1 MVGTLKRTVT
11 VDPYKGRPAKVPRTI
26 TSKLNKLSRQVN
38 AQKPE
43 LRQDGYVVQ
52 LPAVQTS
59 PLALIDLAQMAALE
73 PDASEFRLHKIRVAF
88 PYVAGDPVWH
98 ILYSSKGSNDALNS
112 TWPLYNQAV
121 PFSND
126 NYYVPPDPSK
136 AIVYKN
142 LNFSGTNKLN
152 TGTTSPQHIV
162 LEQRFSIPKK
172 MTLNR
177 ESGGVSPVCT
187 NQIFYIGG
195 NKSGAAARNFYV
207 TLMYTC
213 N

>member
-11 VDPYKGRPAKVPRTI
+11 IDPYKGRPTKVPRTI

-52 LPAVQTS
+52 LPAIQTS
-59 PLALIDLAQMAALE
+59 PLALIDLAQMLALE

-88 PYVAGDPVWH
+88 AYVAPDPTWH
-98 ILYSSKGSNDALNS
+98 ILYSSKGSNDALNI

-121 PFSND
+121 PFSTD
-126 NYYVPPDPSK
+126 NFFVPPDPSK
-136 AIVYKN
+136 AVVYKN
-142 LNFSGTNKLN
+142 VNLSGTSKLN
-152 TGTTSPQHIV
+152 TATTAPQQVV

-195 NKSGAAARNFYV
+195 HKSGSTFRNFYV
-207 TLMYTC
+207 TLWYTC